1 MNLGIVKILTLI
13 FVGTV
18 LVSFI
23 FISNEAR
30 KEIYYLCG
38 NFNKGVSYSNVTRQ
52 LDTISLSRYK
62 INDLGI
68 NKQIV
73 QSSNINF
80 HFFKCTINFDKNGKV
95 ISAVYT

>member
-1 MNLGIVKILTLI
+1 MNLSMVKILTLI
-13 FVGTV
+13 FVSAI

-38 NFNKGVSYSNVTRQ
+38 NFNKGVSYLSVTRQ

-62 INDLGI
+62 IQDLGI

-73 QSSNINF
+73 HSSNLNF
-80 HFFKCTINFDKNGKV
+80 HFFKCTIRFDINEKV
-95 ISAVYT
+95 IAAVYT